1 MLSGLIV
8 YSRIDKDNN
17 DWFINSCIERLSK
30 LGLSLTYKDEDEVLE
45 YIKSNQIDFVIYR
58 SRNYQLLEKLAL
70 LGIKCFNNSF
80 TNKIAN
86 DKYATYEFLESN
98 KIPCLKSNLSFDKLP
113 LPFVMKSRDGHGGKE
128 VYLIHEINE
137 VKAHQIANKKY
148 IFQEFYKNDGDL
160 RIYVLGKKVVGAVIR
175 NNPSDF
181 RSNFSLGGEVKA
193 YEPNQEIVDTAT
205 KIAKLLD
212 ADYIG
217 VDFLNVD
224 GHWLVNEI
232 EDPFGA
238 RMLYKAS
245 GIDITELLA
254 TYISASLN
262 NKSSF

>member
-1 MLSGLIV
+1 
-8 YSRIDKDNN
+8 
-17 DWFINSCIERLSK
+17 
-30 LGLSLTYKDEDEVLE
+30 
-45 YIKSNQIDFVIYR
+45 
-58 SRNYQLLEKLAL
+58 
-70 LGIKCFNNSF
+70 
-80 TNKIAN
+80 
-86 DKYATYEFLESN
+86 
-98 KIPCLKSNLSFDKLP
+98 
-113 LPFVMKSRDGHGGKE
+113 MKSTDGHGGKE

-212 ADYIG
+212 ANYIG

-232 EDPFGA
+232 EDPVGA

-245 GIDITELLA
+245 DIDITELLA